1 MAVMEEYGYVLDFMP
16 LGKPDD
22 VRREPVAY
30 LAGERFFTLLE
41 AVIKRNEKT
50 EISERVYIGPE
61 QAQRSKVERIKGRVG
76 YEEITSSAKS
86 EMPNVLARM
95 VMSREKEFVDFI
107 NRCGPITIRQH
118 QLELLP
124 GVGKKHLA
132 DILAERDKAKFASF
146 DDMAKRVPHLPDP
159 ARIII
164 DRILLELKGGERY
177 YLFTRPPHV
186 EERYGRPRG
195 PR

>member
-1 MAVMEEYGYVLDFMP
+1 MMEEYGYIIDFLP

-22 VRREPVAY
+22 VRREPVAF

-41 AVIKRNEKT
+41 AVIKRNERVD
-50 EISERVYIGPE
+50 IGERVYLGPE
-61 QAQRSKVERIKGRVG
+61 QAQRLKVERIKGRIG
-76 YEEITSSAKS
+76 YEDITSSAKS
-86 EMPNVLARM
+86 EIPNVLTRI
-95 VMSREKEFVDFI
+95 VMAREKDFI
-107 NRCGPITIRQH
+107 DFMNRCGPITIRQH

-124 GVGKKHLA
+124 GVGKKHLT

-146 DDMAKRVPHLPDP
+146 GDMVKRIPHLPDP
-159 ARIII
+159 ARIIV

-177 YLFTRPPHV
+177 YLFTRPPHQ
-186 EERYGRPRG
+186 EEKHGRPYGRG